1 MQIPIYKYRLKRSL
15 CRRKKAPKCTRVR
28 GCKVANGTKRS
39 YCRKKRA
46 RRLTRKSRS

>member
-1 MQIPIYKYRLKRSL
+1 MQKPIYKYRLKRSL
-15 CRRKKAPKCTRVR
+15 CRRKRPLKCTRVR

-46 RRLTRKSRS
+46 RRLTQKSRS

>member
-1 MQIPIYKYRLKRSL
+1 MQKPIYKYRLKRSL

-28 GCKVANGTKRS
+28 GCKVATGTQRT

-46 RRLTRKSRS
+46 RRLTRKNN